1 MKKLAWH
8 FIKPDKRERF
18 EPHRKIITGKTLTCD
33 PNRLG
38 MCNYGLHASVNPVDP
53 LQYIYWDDAIICRV
67 ELSGK
72 MIIGNDKI
80 CAENMKVLWMA
91 ECDKTIH
98 EFAVWCAEQCLHEFE
113 KKYPDD
119 LRPRQAI
126 EAKRKW
132 LKGEISNEE
141 LYAAS
146 SAASSAAWSAASDS
160 AWSAA
165 SDSAWSAASSAA
177 WSAARSAASD
187 AQNKQ
192 LTKMLNK
199 LKP

>member
-18 EPHRKIITGKTLTCD
+18 EPHRKIIVGKTLSCD
-33 PNRLG
+33 PDKLD
-38 MCNYGLHASVNPVDP
+38 MCNYGLHASVNPLDA
-53 LQYIYWDDAIICRV
+53 LQYLEWDDAIICRV

-72 MIIGNDKI
+72 MIIGDDKI
-80 CAENMKVLWMA
+80 CAENRKVLWMGK
-91 ECDKTIH
+91 CDKTLH
-98 EFAVWCAEQCLHEFE
+98 EFAIWCAEQCLHEFE

-132 LKGEISNEE
+132 LKGEISNED
-141 LYAAS
+141 LDAAR
-146 SAASSAAWSAASDS
+146 SAASD
-160 AWSAA
+160 AAGSAA
-165 SDSAWSAASSAA
+165 GSAA
-177 WSAARSAASD
+177 WSAARSAARS